1 MERLKISE
9 YNHAN
14 QTNALRVA
22 VEDLHNASAAVCC
35 YGTETVVDQTRPD
48 LLAASSTAKLDITQ
62 KELSDALTA
71 CALAKESIAQLEK
84 R

>member
-1 MERLKISE
+1 MPVRLFF
-9 YNHAN
+9 
-14 QTNALRVA
+14 
-22 VEDLHNASAAVCC
+22 C
-35 YGTETVVDQTRPD
+35 YDIETTVDQTRPD
-48 LLAASSTAKLDITQ
+48 LLAASSTAKLDTTQ